1 MSYKIGITGG
11 IASGKSLVCSFLREL
26 GIPVVSADDI
36 VKELQKDEYYLSEI
50 RKLFGDEVF
59 IGRELNR
66 KKLAEIIFSNEA
78 KRELLNKLLHP
89 PVLEEIKKRIEK
101 LKDYRIIAI
110 EVPLLFEVGIED
122 WFDEIWV
129 VYIPIDL
136 QIKRIMER
144 DKLTKEEALLRI
156 RSQIPLEEKVK
167 KAHFVIFNDGDEKN
181 TKEQVKKRISYID
194 QNII

>member
-167 KAHFVIFNDGDEKN
+167 KAHFVIFNDGDEEN